1 MVALKILIVLSS
13 TSQIISFSSDLLRN
27 PSIFHFLTCHMGLR
41 DKIRLLFEKTYGR
54 LYSTR
59 VTPKDHDD
67 FLICEPSETSNEE
80 AQWLPSAESRKR
92 ASNLS
97 RAMGTKIL
105 CMLHFLQSLFGCCL
119 KQIEKCNRLLN
130 TGGPKGLISLLST
143 MLDMAEF
150 PLLSKL
156 IQ

>member
-1 MVALKILIVLSS
+1 
-13 TSQIISFSSDLLRN
+13 
-27 PSIFHFLTCHMGLR
+27 MGLR

-156 IQ
+156 IQQCIVCVGGSYVSCFISKDYRRVQEKQLLPHHG